1 MYFLQSEHNPPHI
14 HAIYNDDVAAID
26 YMTGEVLEGYLPP
39 KALAMV
45 REWIALHKDTLQEI
59 WETQEFKKIP
69 PLEEVSSMFHKV
81 KSVSPLP
88 NYKLSVGFSEGIV
101 KLYDIKPLFEKI
113 PAFTYLK
120 EHPEEFA
127 CVSVDVG
134 GYGIIWGDEL
144 DLSCDELWEHG
155 EQVNTP
161 FDGLMSFGDAS
172 ESWGLSESTLR
183 KAVSYGKLVNGVDVC
198 KFGKQWVVSKA
209 AMKRAYG
216 ETKR

>member
-1 MYFLQSEHNPPHI
+1 
-14 HAIYNDDVAAID
+14 
-26 YMTGEVLEGYLPP
+26 
-39 KALAMV
+39 
-45 REWIALHKDTLQEI
+45 
-59 WETQEFKKIP
+59 
-69 PLEEVSSMFHKV
+69 MFHKV

-88 NYKLSVGFSEGIV
+88 DYKLSVGFSEGVV

-172 ESWGLSESTLR
+172 ELWGLSESTLR

-216 ETKR
+216 EIKR

>member
-1 MYFLQSEHNPPHI
+1 MPFLE
-14 HAIYNDDVAAID
+14 ATVAEYQRAVFVCRIN
-26 YMTGEVLEGYLPP
+26 VLGGVVDG
-39 KALAMV
+39 MCQQ
-45 REWIALHKDTLQEI
+45 I
-59 WETQEFKKIP
+59 
-69 PLEEVSSMFHKV
+69 
-81 KSVSPLP
+81 
-88 NYKLSVGFSEGIV
+88 
-101 KLYDIKPLFEKI
+101 
-113 PAFTYLK
+113 
-120 EHPEEFA
+120 
-127 CVSVDVG
+127 DVG

-155 EQVNTP
+155 ERVNTP

-172 ESWGLSESTLR
+172 ELWGLSESTLR